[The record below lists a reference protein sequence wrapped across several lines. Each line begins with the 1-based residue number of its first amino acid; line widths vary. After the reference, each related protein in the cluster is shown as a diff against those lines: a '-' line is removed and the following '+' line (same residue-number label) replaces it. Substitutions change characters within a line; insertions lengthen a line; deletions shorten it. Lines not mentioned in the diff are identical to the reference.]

1 MFIKDLRKGFY
12 DEILHQR
19 VLVLV
24 AFDIDALCACKILQ
38 YLFQCDQILYTI
50 VPVTG
55 KEELEKAYVE
65 NSEGVKHV
73 IFINCG
79 ASVDVVETLQPE
91 ESVRFYICDSHRPV
105 DVHNV
110 FNAVQ
115 VKLLMKE
122 EEFDEL
128 PDYDS
133 LFRDDDSDD
142 DSGNDSD
149 TSERSGKRKR
159 FDDEAIEKRRDKR
172 IWDENRQKILF
183 EYNQFSTY
191 GTSASLIMFELAW
204 KMSKDTNDLVWLAV
218 VGVTDQYI
226 HFKTPRDKYIDDAMA
241 LESHVARHNHRGDDE
256 DNIISINCLKI
267 VFDEELQLTL
277 YRHWSL
283 FDSICHSVNLA
294 CKFKVWTLKG
304 QKRLHE
310 FLAEMGMP
318 LSQCKQ
324 KFSSMESSL
333 RHNIKQMIQDH
344 MTKYGLTNQDVV
356 IPSFSAQYGYKN
368 KLCAADYVLA
378 CVATLENIDK
388 NKSATDNF
396 LSALDIL
403 QRVNVASL
411 EKAVELAKKQTQAI
425 VTQVQTFLDMHQVIS
440 AGPFL
445 YAFIQEGT
453 MDVKFF
459 AKPQCLMRLARFT
472 LEAHCSVSRNKRARS
487 LPLVLGAPLDGEQG
501 TTLVIGIPPLQ
512 LDEERKNFFGKAFE
526 QAAVSTNSR
535 TLHDSF
541 DSYIMEMKTEDRSK
555 FFDALISLLN

>member
-1 MFIKDLRKGFY
+1 MAYLRKGFY

-24 AFDIDALCACKILQ
+24 AFDVDALCACKILQ

-128 PDYDS
+128 PEYDS

-294 CKFKVWTLKG
+294 S
-304 QKRLHE
+304 
-310 FLAEMGMP
+310 EMGMP

-324 KFSSMESSL
+324 KFSSMESTL

-378 CVATLENIDK
+378 CVATLENISK
-388 NKSATDNF
+388 CSF
-396 LSALDIL
+396 
-403 QRVNVASL
+403 L

-472 LEAHCSVSRNKRARS
+472 LEAHCSVSRNKRA
-487 LPLVLGAPLDGEQG
+487 E
-501 TTLVIGIPPLQ
+501 

-535 TLHDSF
+535 TLHDSL

>member
-24 AFDIDALCACKILQ
+24 AFDVDALCACKILQ

-128 PDYDS
+128 PEYDS

-172 IWDENRQKILF
+172 IWDEN
-183 EYNQFSTY
+183 
-191 GTSASLIMFELAW
+191 
-204 KMSKDTNDLVWLAV
+204 
-218 VGVTDQYI
+218 
-226 HFKTPRDKYIDDAMA
+226 
-241 LESHVARHNHRGDDE
+241 
-256 DNIISINCLKI
+256 
-267 VFDEELQLTL
+267 
-277 YRHWSL
+277 
-283 FDSICHSVNLA
+283 
-294 CKFKVWTLKG
+294 
-304 QKRLHE
+304 
-310 FLAEMGMP
+310 
-318 LSQCKQ
+318 
-324 KFSSMESSL
+324 
-333 RHNIKQMIQDH
+333 
-344 MTKYGLTNQDVV
+344 
-356 IPSFSAQYGYKN
+356 
-368 KLCAADYVLA
+368 
-378 CVATLENIDK
+378 
-388 NKSATDNF
+388 
-396 LSALDIL
+396 
-403 QRVNVASL
+403 
-411 EKAVELAKKQTQAI
+411 
-425 VTQVQTFLDMHQVIS
+425 
-440 AGPFL
+440 
-445 YAFIQEGT
+445 
-453 MDVKFF
+453 
-459 AKPQCLMRLARFT
+459 
-472 LEAHCSVSRNKRARS
+472 
-487 LPLVLGAPLDGEQG
+487 
-501 TTLVIGIPPLQ
+501 
-512 LDEERKNFFGKAFE
+512 
-526 QAAVSTNSR
+526 
-535 TLHDSF
+535 
-541 DSYIMEMKTEDRSK
+541 
-555 FFDALISLLN
+555 